1 MGIIP
6 LCNGMQGTEISYHK
20 LTTEG
25 NLMDTTDIIY
35 NCAQKLDCD
44 ARRFEPMSRHTSFK
58 IGGKAD
64 VYIKVTNL
72 SQLMKIL
79 KECDA
84 CKEKYILLGNG
95 SNVLVPDEG
104 IHGTVLRLDGD
115 FRNISLIDDTTIYC
129 GAGAALGS
137 LCKFAQKCG
146 LSGLEYAWGIPGTV
160 GGAVFMNAGAYGG
173 EMKDVVYSVS
183 HITNSG
189 DIGRIEAENLEFGYR
204 TSVYRKN
211 GCIITGA
218 VFKLKKDNP
227 EEIQNRMNDYMN
239 RRSAKQPLEYPSA
252 GSVFKRPEGAFAGA
266 LIEQCGLKGK
276 TVGGAQVS
284 EKHAGFIINKS
295 KATANDVK
303 QLVSEIQKTVEDETG
318 YKLEC
323 ELIFL

>member
-189 DIGRIEAENLEFGYR
+189 DIGRIEAADLGFGYR

-218 VFKLKKDNP
+218 VFKLKKDDP

-303 QLVSEIQKTVEDETG
+303 QLVSEIQKIVEDETG

>member
-1 MGIIP
+1 
-6 LCNGMQGTEISYHK
+6 
-20 LTTEG
+20 
-25 NLMDTTDIIY
+25 MDTTDIIY

-79 KECDA
+79 KECDV

-146 LSGLEYAWGIPGTV
+146 L
-160 GGAVFMNAGAYGG
+160 
-173 EMKDVVYSVS
+173 
-183 HITNSG
+183 
-189 DIGRIEAENLEFGYR
+189 
-204 TSVYRKN
+204 
-211 GCIITGA
+211 
-218 VFKLKKDNP
+218 
-227 EEIQNRMNDYMN
+227 
-239 RRSAKQPLEYPSA
+239 
-252 GSVFKRPEGAFAGA
+252 
-266 LIEQCGLKGK
+266 
-276 TVGGAQVS
+276 
-284 EKHAGFIINKS
+284 
-295 KATANDVK
+295 
-303 QLVSEIQKTVEDETG
+303 
-318 YKLEC
+318 
-323 ELIFL
+323 

>member
-6 LCNGMQGTEISYHK
+6 LCNGMQGTEITYHK

-35 NCAQKLDCD
+35 NYAQKLDCD

-84 CKEKYILLGNG
+84 CKEKYILFGNG

-218 VFKLKKDNP
+218 VFKLKKDDP

-266 LIEQCGLKGK
+266 LIEQCGLKGM

>member
-6 LCNGMQGTEISYHK
+6 LCNGMQGTEITYHK

-35 NCAQKLDCD
+35 NYAQKLDCD

-218 VFKLKKDNP
+218 VFKLKKDDP

-266 LIEQCGLKGK
+266 LIEQCGLKGM

>member
-6 LCNGMQGTEISYHK
+6 LCNGMQGTEITYHK

-35 NCAQKLDCD
+35 NYAQKLDCD

-189 DIGRIEAENLEFGYR
+189 DIGRIEAADLGFGYR

-218 VFKLKKDNP
+218 VFKLKKDDP

-266 LIEQCGLKGK
+266 LIEQCGLKGM